1 MAELG
6 GDRTHLVEDEGG
18 RGLPMRPIKSD
29 QPKMSL
35 QQVSLEHNLASQG

>member
-1 MAELG
+1 MAETG

-18 RGLPMRPIKSD
+18 RGIPMRSVKSD

-35 QQVSLEHNLASQG
+35 QQVSLELNLISQD